1 MGLKEIYLKGED
13 KWYGILDRI
22 DAHVPIYKV
31 VDKIDGVVPSFALF
45 IALVALLVL
54 LFATISLTAGSLV
67 SLTITVEDTEGNLL
81 EGVSFDYAIGSMVN
95 SAVTNA
101 VGQAAILVPAGSSV
115 EITVAKIIIG
125 ERIFE
130 QAKQNVLVEKSP
142 ASAKIVLKEESP
154 AFVERTLVFQNAAGE
169 RMAGKAIKVRLSCQ
183 NPLVTPSP
191 LEVSDLDLDGAITL
205 REPRDCGIF
214 QATVIEP
221 AEFKQKSYV
230 LNQGTQIV
238 RLEEKDV
245 AKGIVRVRIKDSSG
259 KLVLS
264 SNFNVKLLDS
274 DGMKAGEKY
283 SQNYGEAIFTD
294 VTAGTYSA
302 TIEDASGDYGMASAA
317 GVEVSA
323 NETASI
329 DIVASKSVKF
339 TLTVKVLDKSSGARI
354 SGATL
359 RVVDAE
365 GKVIAEK
372 TTVSDENTV
381 FRLTDQGS
389 YWLSAMHNDYLY
401 ETVELGSGTATQS
414 IEVKMEKITAS
425 NSGRVEVEVVDEDN
439 LPVKNARV
447 KLRFLD
453 TGMLVPVE
461 PKITDRNGF
470 ASFSGMK
477 QGSYYAYAEKFPAA
491 GDNKGEGKEID
502 VKIVT
507 KFRIKLLI
515 GDSLVQVKAFDE
527 DSQPVREAEAEF
539 FSVSGESL
547 GKIPLTDGT
556 GQFDLKADK
565 QVFAVISHPDFMAVQ
580 TMPVQLWPEKLVKF
594 DALME
599 PKLILGEPKVEFDGI
614 YDSGGIR
621 VQEMKAGNKYVA
633 RFKLSVP
640 EEGNYAQGGFHFRV
654 GDESLL
660 VNDPLVIK
668 DAIAGRII
676 APLKGTAYTPP
687 LGYEQDSES
696 VTEGDAKWINISWPD
711 LKPMNYYFG
720 FEVRVKSQVMPYT
733 RLPMHYRAWAIDDS
747 DYYIR
752 TPADAEL
759 GNAESVSGK
768 QALYAKTLDIAFL
781 EGQQAECLDD
791 FCYSG
796 ESLLDQDEGLYMYEP
811 YEVRAGAPLLYTFSI
826 LNNSAKQYSNSQL
839 YITVGGIAIEGY
851 KIQNASAQEIS
862 QAGIS
867 AKSAEGIDLGA
878 FTKGKSISGEI
889 NLKPN
894 TQGPALIELKIIADG
909 RVVFLKTIPAQVV
922 AEKIMEIGVSPATIP
937 SYVGNT
943 IEVQA
948 SELFEGQHFEL
959 KDALVKLSIT
969 NPDKTEAFYSGTTN
983 RLGIATFGLS
993 PLDPGTKIRIEAEK
1007 PGYYA
1012 VPVIR
1017 IVDSNILRFNP
1028 NSVQASLDT
1037 RGLTEKTFVVGVES
1051 VIGKDAT
1058 IESVELTGQFRGLLD
1073 EMTMENFTKQYI
1085 GTTIPANGTETL
1097 QLFKVVLGKN
1107 AKEMILRNEKLSG
1120 EYHIT
1125 AVDRE
1130 TGITWDFI
1138 IPLKVDIKLGGLPDN
1153 SPCISISQKEWVGA
1167 TQGNRATME
1176 FEIRNNCMSG
1186 NRFVDLENLQ
1196 AKLLWTGN
1204 AIGTVEMS
1212 VTEAGG
1218 GASNH
1223 AVLRSL
1229 VWTPLFSG
1237 VRAENVY
1244 YGILT
1249 FTPKAGHLGERA
1261 EFEVLI
1267 NGEIMTDGG
1276 PALVGSSPGSI
1287 KSSIDVINLEQC
1299 IQYLGAENGVEIGK
1313 TQDSATFTVDSS
1325 KCGETPIEIE
1335 ICYMDSGCKGGAVE
1349 GDIDVTPENFNLTP
1363 GITTKEIKIER
1374 RPIPGMYGATIF
1386 AKVPG
1391 SSYRQVHV
1399 VDVLVRPKSDEAFY
1413 LDKYDFT
1420 ILGKSAK
1427 DSTIL
1432 TNTQYEGQF
1441 NVKASACAWKEASE
1455 KGLFSGTGALV
1466 GAGVGFAIGVM
1477 APAGMLATMG
1487 PAFLGLSFCPPCL
1500 AIMVVAAI
1508 IGGLLMGALA
1518 GDPCDD
1524 YITHALPDWII
1535 NLRDDAEGVSMD
1547 NQMIA
1552 AAWNVDNPKILG
1564 NNERQDAGIWFEN
1577 LGIEEVEPTYS
1588 TATVTAKKHYH
1599 ADPTDYGKNS
1609 DFGSYKV
1616 KDREVTVYTQKFHL
1630 KFDTKVIVQE
1640 IPPVSFDAYE
1650 CVQGTLI
1657 GRTGPGAL
1665 PRTKLSWDWSDA
1677 TGIAMDACDYGNEN
1691 YVYCDAT
1698 QFSIELS
1705 KKLHAFDKFLE
1716 INKDNLVCP
1725 TSPMTKYMMEYEKQ
1739 FGSRNVK
1746 NGYLGLSKVGTAVS
1760 SSSLEINFEVK
1771 NDTVSTQTAKVTV
1784 QMTPPNNVDVPLEQL
1799 TCIREFDVV
1808 AQQSMKGKCTFS
1820 ELQPS
1825 NKYYGASVNIES
1837 STALLLDANG
1847 FIGSFRVLEA
1857 QESDC
1862 WIVKSTT
1869 QLDNKP
1875 AIEYFT
1881 EEAENMVWTPE
1892 IPDAEAL
1899 RNLLHFKAYLMKD
1912 GYSEDFQKDFAEY
1925 SVTKDFFNAPEWFSD
1940 ADSGKLAD
1948 YFADPYYFGF
1958 TRRYV
1963 NSSQLSNAGLYDVVL
1978 DINFVGGNWDLFNA
1992 YGAPNAKIN
2001 TEFYFLNEAYPNS
2014 LFYYL
2019 PFDGFVGVDSGNGRQ
2034 GYGMNYENVSDEI
2047 LVTGSGD
2054 GVKTLNIPG
2063 STPVMNIKTD
2073 VVDNFEKMNSTA
2085 SNRGFVLSVEDSD
2098 MVNQKNMEFYPNYAT
2113 PVIMK
2118 MSQAKTEEPFS
2129 AYFELRASGVP
2140 LETGGNLTFWDGAGR
2155 CLDYTGVP
2163 VVEAFDFRPDREA
2176 DAKDALGN
2184 WQFAYAVDW
2193 PKADYGGDVY
2203 LKTILYTPISRL
2215 FSLKAVKP
2223 SELKF
2228 ITPNSSESQSVEL
2241 NGIAEMKYNS
2251 GLAQSRIA
2259 TIREVFELAAAG
2271 DICVTNSGT
2280 RTSFWWNPKSLYE
2293 ASGHNTSIMDFE
2305 TGLVAGKTCID
2316 YGS

>member
-54 LFATISLTAGSLV
+54 LFAAISLTAGNLV
-67 SLTITVEDTEGNLL
+67 SLTITVEDTEGNPL
-81 EGVSFDYAIGSMVN
+81 EGVLFDYAVGSAMN

-101 VGQAAILVPAGSSV
+101 FGQAAILVPAGSSV
-115 EITVAKIIIG
+115 EISVAKITLG
-125 ERIFE
+125 ERNFE
-130 QAKQNVLVEKSP
+130 QARQTVLVEKSP

-169 RMAGKAIKVRLSCQ
+169 RMAGKAIKVKLSCQ

-191 LEVSDLDLDGAITL
+191 LEVSDLDFDGTIAV
-205 REPRDCGIF
+205 REPRDCGVF
-214 QATVIEP
+214 QATILEP
-221 AEFKQKSYV
+221 AELKQKSYV
-230 LNQGTQIV
+230 LSQQVTQAI
-238 RLEEKDV
+238 RLEERDV
-245 AKGIVRVRIKDSSG
+245 AKGIVRVKIKDSSG

-264 SNFNVKLLDS
+264 SNFDVKLLDL

-294 VTAGTYSA
+294 VTTGTYSV
-302 TIEDASGDYGMASAA
+302 TIEDVSGDYGMASAA

-323 NETASI
+323 NETVSI
-329 DIVASKSVKF
+329 DIVASKSVKV
-339 TLTVKVLDKSSGARI
+339 TLTVKVLDRSSGARI

-359 RVVDAE
+359 KVADAE

-372 TTVSDENTV
+372 TTVSDGDSV
-381 FRLTDQGS
+381 FKLTDQGS

-401 ETVELGSGTATQS
+401 ETVELESGATQN
-414 IEVKMEKITAS
+414 IEVKMEKITAL
-425 NSGRVEVEVVDEDN
+425 NSGQVEVRVVDEDD

-477 QGSYYAYAEKFPAA
+477 QGSYYAYVEKFPAS

-502 VKIVT
+502 IKVVT
-507 KFRIKLLI
+507 KFKVKLLI
-515 GDSLVQVKAFDE
+515 GNSLVQVKAFDE

-539 FSVSGESL
+539 FSLSGESL
-547 GKIPLTDGT
+547 GKIPLTDGA
-556 GQFDLKADK
+556 GQLDLKADK
-565 QVFAVISHPDFMAVQ
+565 QVYAVISHPDFMAVQ

-599 PKLILGEPKVEFDGI
+599 PKFILGEPEIEFDGL
-614 YDSGGIR
+614 YDSAGTKAG
-621 VQEMKAGNKYVA
+621 EMKAGNGYIA

-640 EEGNYAQGGFHFRV
+640 ESGNYEKGGFHFRV
-654 GDESLL
+654 GDEALL
-660 VNDPLVIK
+660 VNDPLAIK

-676 APLKGTAYTPP
+676 APLKGTTYTPP
-687 LGYEQDSES
+687 LGYEEDGGNI
-696 VTEGDAKWINISWPD
+696 TEGDAKWINISWPN

-720 FEVRVKSQVMPYT
+720 FEVRVKSQVGPYA

-747 DYYIR
+747 GYYAR
-752 TPADAEL
+752 TPGDAEL
-759 GNAESVSGK
+759 GKAESVSEK

-781 EGQQAECLDD
+781 EGQSAECLDD

-796 ESLLDQDEGLYMYEP
+796 ESILDLDKGLYMHEP
-811 YEVRAGAPLLYTFSI
+811 YEMRAGAPLLYTFSI
-826 LNNSAKQYSNSQL
+826 LNNGSRQYSNSKL
-839 YITVGGIAIEGY
+839 YITVDGIVVEGY
-851 KIQNASAQEIS
+851 KIQNASAQEMS
-862 QAGIS
+862 QTGIS
-867 AKSAEGIDLGA
+867 AKSVEGIDLGG
-878 FTKGKSISGEI
+878 FTKGKSISGKI

-894 TQGPALIELKIIADG
+894 APGPASIKLEIVADG
-909 RVVFLKTIPAQVV
+909 RVVFLKTISAQVV
-922 AEKIMEIGVSPATIP
+922 AEKSMAIGVSPATIP
-937 SYVGNT
+937 SYVNNT
-943 IEVQA
+943 IEVRTI
-948 SELFEGQHFEL
+948 ELFEGQRFEL
-959 KDALVKLSIT
+959 KDALVKLSVT

-1012 VPVIR
+1012 APVIK
-1017 IVDSNILRFNP
+1017 IVDSNILLFSP
-1028 NSVQASLDT
+1028 NTVQASLDT
-1037 RGLTEKTFVVGVES
+1037 RGATEKTFVVGIES
-1051 VIGKDAT
+1051 LIGKDAT
-1058 IESVELTGQFRGLLD
+1058 IERVELTGQFRGLLD
-1073 EMTMENFTKQYI
+1073 QMTMENFTKQYI

-1097 QLFKVVLGKN
+1097 QLFKVVLSKN
-1107 AKEMILRNEKLSG
+1107 IKEMVLRDEKLGG

-1130 TGITWDFI
+1130 TGIMWDFI
-1138 IPLKVDIKLGGLPDN
+1138 IPLKVGIKLGGMPDN
-1153 SPCISISQKEWVGA
+1153 SPCISISQKEWAGA
-1167 TQGNRATME
+1167 TQGNMATME

-1186 NRFVDLENLQ
+1186 NRFVDLDNLQ
-1196 AKLLWTGN
+1196 AKLLWIGDE
-1204 AIGTVEMS
+1204 IGTVELS

-1223 AVLRSL
+1223 AALRSL
-1229 VWTPLFSG
+1229 AWTPLFDA

-1276 PALVGSSPGSI
+1276 PALVGASPGSI

-1299 IQYLGAENGVEIGK
+1299 IQYFGAENQVEIGK

-1325 KCGETPIEIE
+1325 KCGKTPIEIE
-1335 ICYMDSGCKGGAVE
+1335 ICYMDRGCKGGAAE
-1349 GDIDVTPENFNLTP
+1349 GEIDVIPESFGLNPTMP
-1363 GITTKEIKIER
+1363 AKEIRVER
-1374 RPIPGMYGATIF
+1374 RTIPGMYGATIF
-1386 AKVPG
+1386 AKLPG

-1399 VDVLVRPKSDEAFY
+1399 VDVLVRPESDEAFY

-1420 ILGKSAK
+1420 VLGKGAK

-1432 TNTQYEGQF
+1432 TNTQLEGQF

-1455 KGLFSGTGALV
+1455 KGLFSGTGALM

-1477 APAGMLATMG
+1477 APAGTFATMG
-1487 PAFLGLSFCPPCL
+1487 PAFLGLSFCPPCV
-1500 AIMVVAAI
+1500 AIIAVAAI
-1508 IGGLLMGALA
+1508 IGGLLGGLF
-1518 GDPCDD
+1518 GDDPCEKDLT
-1524 YITHALPDWII
+1524 YPLPDWII
-1535 NLRDDAEGVSMD
+1535 NLKDDAKGVSMD
-1547 NQMIA
+1547 NALIQA
-1552 AAWNVDNPKILG
+1552 GWEVSNPKVLG
-1564 NNERQDAGIWFEN
+1564 NNEKQDVGIWFEN
-1577 LGIEEVEPTYS
+1577 LGIEEVKPTYS

-1609 DFGSYKV
+1609 NFGSYNV
-1616 KDREVTVYTQKFHL
+1616 RDREASVYTQKFHL
-1630 KFDTKVIVQE
+1630 KFDTKMVTQE

-1665 PRTKLSWDWSDA
+1665 PRTKLSWGWSDA

-1716 INKDNLVCP
+1716 INKENLVCP
-1725 TSPMTKYMMEYEKQ
+1725 TSPMARYMMEYEKQ
-1739 FGSRNVK
+1739 FGSREVK
-1746 NGYLGLSKVGTAVS
+1746 NGHLGLSKVGSAIS
-1760 SSSLEINFEVK
+1760 GDSLEINFEVK
-1771 NDTVSTQTAKVTV
+1771 NDTVSTQKAKVTV
-1784 QMTPPNNVDVPLEQL
+1784 QMAPPNDVDVPLEQL
-1799 TCIREFDVV
+1799 TCIREFNVV
-1808 AQQSMKGKCTFS
+1808 AQQSMKGKCTFT

-1837 STALLLDANG
+1837 STALLLDTNG
-1847 FIGSFRVLEA
+1847 FAGSFRIAEA
-1857 QESDC
+1857 QETGC
-1862 WIVKSTT
+1862 WIIKSTA
-1869 QLDNKP
+1869 QLDSKP
-1875 AIEYFT
+1875 AIEYYL
-1881 EEAENMVWTPE
+1881 EEAENVVWTPE
-1892 IPDAEAL
+1892 IPNTEAL

-1948 YFADPYYFGF
+1948 YFADPYYFSF
-1958 TRRYV
+1958 TRRYL
-1963 NSSQLSNAGLYDVVL
+1963 SSNQLSNAGLYDVVI
-1978 DINFVGGNWDLFNA
+1978 DIDFVGGDWDLYNA
-1992 YGAPNAKIN
+1992 YGGPNAKIN
-2001 TEFYFLNEAYPNS
+2001 TEFYFLSAAYPNS

-2034 GYGMNYENVSDEI
+2034 GYGMNYENASDEI
-2047 LVTGSGD
+2047 FVTGTGD

-2063 STPVMNIKTD
+2063 STPVMNLRTD

-2098 MVNQKNMEFYPNYAT
+2098 TISQKSMEFFPNYAT

-2118 MSQAKTEEPFS
+2118 MSQVKTEKAFS

-2140 LETGGNLTFWDGAGR
+2140 LETGDNLTFWDGAGR
-2155 CLDYTGVP
+2155 CLDFTGVP
-2163 VVEAFDFRPDREA
+2163 VFEAFDFKPDREA
-2176 DAKDALGN
+2176 DSRDALGN

-2193 PKADYGGDVY
+2193 TKADYGGDVY
-2203 LKTILYTPISRL
+2203 LKTIFYTPIGRL
-2215 FSLKAVKP
+2215 FNLKAVKP

-2251 GLAQSRIA
+2251 ALAQSRIA

-2280 RTSFWWNPKSLYE
+2280 KTSFWWNPKTLYE
-2293 ASGHNTSIMDFE
+2293 ESGHNTSIMDFE
-2305 TGLVAGKTCID
+2305 SGLVAGKTCID